1 MGGFQITT
9 RDAEILG
16 LITSLTDGEDY
27 NSSNTAMFSPETQ
40 DFSPEYTGNVWVKHK
55 MVYHVTLFN
64 TAEEQKSVTF
74 ELQNATT
81 LFASAVGL
89 LALTH
94 LF

>member
-9 RDAEILG
+9 RDEEILG
-16 LITSLTDGEDY
+16 LITSLTDGDDY
-27 NSSNTAMFSPETQ
+27 NSSNTAMFSKETQ
-40 DFSPEYTGNVWVKHK
+40 DFSPEYTGNVYVKHK

-64 TAEEQKSVTF
+64 TGEEEKSVTF
-74 ELQNATT
+74 ELQNATS

-89 LALTH
+89 IALIH